1 MTPLKDRWTQ
11 RNLEAG
17 NVAVKGTL
25 VSRVAIPRCEYGNF
39 TASGV
44 EEVRGWLPSYS
55 PRNTLR
61 LGNPQLDTE
70 IVWCDSCQRPTHHR
84 QVARELPGKFT
95 YWTSWDVCAVCE
107 TRRVPSGRPI
117 ASHHLLDPKEVKV
130 LYLARPNGFI
140 NLGLHFI
147 LDRIFNINTPDTAI
161 DSKGISNDTTAVVA
175 TTLLIDPTA
184 GAGSPDFQ
192 TLGSG
197 VGAAATSRTGN
208 TVTDSAGWEPADFTT
223 VFSVTK
229 VGDSTNAADSGDD
242 TVPTVQGV
250 VNIIGGTGG
259 SAPYNE
265 PFEVNLV
272 TVTDFDLTLQQQT
285 TAQAT

>member
-1 MTPLKDRWTQ
+1 MTVKDRWTQ
-11 RNLEAG
+11 EDLAAG
-17 NVAVKGTL
+17 NLAISGLL
-25 VSRVAIPRCEYGNF
+25 VSRVAIPKSEFGNF

-44 EEVRGWLPSYS
+44 EEVEGWAPSAT
-55 PRNTLR
+55 PRNPFR
-61 LGNPQLDTE
+61 LVTPQDT
-70 IVWCDSCQRPTHHR
+70 
-84 QVARELPGKFT
+84 
-95 YWTSWDVCAVCE
+95 
-107 TRRVPSGRPI
+107 
-117 ASHHLLDPKEVKV
+117 KV

-161 DSKGISNDTTAVVA
+161 DSMGISNDTTTVIA
-175 TTLLIDPTA
+175 TTLLIDPSA

-192 TLGSG
+192 ALAAG

-208 TVTDSAGWEPADFTT
+208 TVTCSSGWEPADFTT
-223 VFSVTK
+223 VFAITK
-229 VGDSTNAADSGDD
+229 VGLSTNAADSGDD

-259 SAPYNE
+259 SAPFNE
-265 PFEVNLV
+265 PFTIDLT
-272 TVTDFDLTLQQQT
+272 TVSDFDLTLQQQI